1 MTSAGHSPRESRTLN
16 RVVGAP
22 RTTFSYGGGRGG
34 AEVAPARRITPG
46 ISLRRVLRVISW
58 NVLSL
63 SDDRRLPLLSGELS
77 RLRVDV
83 VGLSETRRPGSG
95 ETSSG
100 GYTYYW
106 SGMSNGHRDRGVAI
120 GISSKLQ
127 PSVVE
132 VTPVDER
139 IMRVRMKHTLGFMSL
154 VAVYAPTEVRKTEEK
169 EMFYAKLNSVLD
181 QCPPRDT
188 LIVLGDFNATTGTV
202 RDGYEL
208 CVGPHGSGT
217 RNTQQFSASE
227 FCKVQ
232 KVENCRFLVPE
243 TRAAPLDMV

>member
-1 MTSAGHSPRESRTLN
+1 MTSAGQSPRESRTLN

-22 RTTFSYGGGRGG
+22 SPTFSYGGDRGG
-34 AEVAPARRITPG
+34 AEAAPALRITPG
-46 ISLRRVLRVISW
+46 INLRRVLRVGSW

-63 SDDRRLPLLSGELS
+63 SDDRRLHLLLGELS
-77 RLRVDV
+77 RLRVDI

-106 SGMSNGHRDRGVAI
+106 SGMSNSDHVRGVAI

-154 VAVYAPTEVRKTEEK
+154 VAVYAPTEVRRTEEK

-181 QCPPRDT
+181 Q
-188 LIVLGDFNATTGTV
+188 
-202 RDGYEL
+202 
-208 CVGPHGSGT
+208 
-217 RNTQQFSASE
+217 
-227 FCKVQ
+227 
-232 KVENCRFLVPE
+232 
-243 TRAAPLDMV
+243 